1 VIVPD
6 GEPVEAVITATSV
19 TLWLVTGDDG
29 VAMSEVVLGPAAC
42 VSVVCA
48 DRCRVTSVAV
58 IVA

>member
-1 VIVPD
+1 M
-6 GEPVEAVITATSV
+6 EKPVEAVITATSV
-19 TLWLVTGDDG
+19 TLWLVTSGDG